1 MASLPP
7 LPKSWSELTWQQLC
21 DMWAVKMRY
30 GGNAD
35 VARVVALLMMVNGER
50 FKVNGCGFD
59 EQTGERLYRLHI
71 QPSTVLSS
79 ARDLAYMAK
88 EAMPWFDWPYG
99 DPGEPA
105 ERDKKGRVIKER
117 RDGVRGYVSPMQDAM
132 MLPKDKIKIA
142 APIVITLC
150 RHHVITMKSWWR
162 RSFKLPDPACMNITW
177 QQYRTLQNIMPD
189 LFREGVAAEEQLA
202 LQAKFLAHLLVPRSL
217 AILDTSGG
225 SVKVRPHWVY
235 EYNAERAVQL
245 ETWFQRQL
253 STLNSQ
259 LSTLFH
265 ICFQMFQTALT
276 YYAVEFPYLF
286 SSGKNGV
293 HGSAVANEAS
303 TLSAVMKHQGFTSP
317 QAVYDE
323 NVMIILSV
331 LNSMA
336 KEAEEIEKM
345 NAKIKKKSGH

>member
-1 MASLPP
+1 MNISNI
-7 LPKSWSELTWQQLC
+7 PKRWSELTWQQLC

-35 VARVVALLMMVNGER
+35 VARAAALLMLCGLKSDVITGSRNNDIT
-50 FKVNGCGFD
+50 KGCYD
-59 EQTGERLYRLHI
+59 KNTGERLYQLI
-71 QPSTVLSS
+71 DKNVGQLMTT
-79 ARDLAYMAK
+79 ARELAYMAK

-132 MLPKDKIKIA
+132 MLPKDKLK
-142 APIVITLC
+142 V
-150 RHHVITMKSWWR
+150 RWSWH
-162 RSFKLPDPACMNITW
+162 SIPCYFKLPDPACMNITW

-253 STLNSQ
+253 TTLNSQ

-336 KEAEEIEKM
+336 KDAEEIEKM